1 MKFFNNTKLLIEKG
15 TDELIDM
22 KDNFTEKHELF
33 EELMVERNKYVQDLG
48 SSLNGSKRNCFESK
62 SSRVIEQIIK

>member
-33 EELMVERNKYVQDLG
+33 EELMVERN
-48 SSLNGSKRNCFESK
+48 
-62 SSRVIEQIIK
+62 